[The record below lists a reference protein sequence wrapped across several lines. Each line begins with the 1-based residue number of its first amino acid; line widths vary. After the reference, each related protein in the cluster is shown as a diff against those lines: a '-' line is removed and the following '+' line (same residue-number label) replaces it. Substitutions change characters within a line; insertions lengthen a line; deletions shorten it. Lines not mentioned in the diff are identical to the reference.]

1 MLTSPGLTMLGF
13 FLVDFPGTIW
23 LAQLNPAVP
32 RFEGVVGGRINV
44 KLEHPV
50 AHPGASGADSPPG
63 EMLDFAEIIFVIY
76 GLWKRSWWKHF
87 LHGDELSSSF
97 FCAFSNC
104 ARINHIFTSSLKQER
119 LKCRT

>member
-44 KLEHPV
+44 KVEHPV

-87 LHGDELSSSF
+87 LHGVMSCLLHSSVHFLMLPEL
-97 FCAFSNC
+97 
-104 ARINHIFTSSLKQER
+104 IIFL
-119 LKCRT
+119 LHL